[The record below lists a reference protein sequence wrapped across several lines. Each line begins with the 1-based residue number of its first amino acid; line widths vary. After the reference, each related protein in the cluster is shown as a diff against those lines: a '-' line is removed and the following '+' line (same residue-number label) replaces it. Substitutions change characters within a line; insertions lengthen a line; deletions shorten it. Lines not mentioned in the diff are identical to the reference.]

1 MNTDIKKV
9 KTPHVFVYILNTGK
23 LEKQKLLSQPSLT
36 CSKSTMKTETLEQGA
51 KMFKVNNED
60 TRVTPLALF

>member
-36 CSKSTMKTETLEQGA
+36 CSKATMKTETLEQGA